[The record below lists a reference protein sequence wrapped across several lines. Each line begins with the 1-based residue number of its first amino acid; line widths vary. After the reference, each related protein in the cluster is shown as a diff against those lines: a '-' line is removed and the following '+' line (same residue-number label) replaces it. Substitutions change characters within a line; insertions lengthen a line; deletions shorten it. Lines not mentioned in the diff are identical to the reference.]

1 VSIPLG
7 PDLLARVVGNLVQQP
22 SALAS
27 GVLALVP
34 RRSVAG

>member
-1 VSIPLG
+1 
-7 PDLLARVVGNLVQQP
+7 VGTLVQQP